1 MSKPKSCRKY
11 DTFAKRLM
19 AVRKEK
25 GISQKNLADMAG
37 TSTQSMNQYEL
48 DRRIPQVNVAAE
60 IAKSLGV
67 SLDYL
72 CGIDSSEIK
81 MREYLYTLT
90 QTLKPLSATDT
101 DSAVNLFL
109 EGWLGAC
116 WLCRSGAL
124 DKETY
129 DSVVKTLCDKYA
141 PLVVKEQHVEEDDSN
156 D

>member
-25 GISQKNLADMAG
+25 GISQKNLADMAR

-48 DRRIPQVNVAAE
+48 NRRIPQVNVAAE

-90 QTLKPLSATDT
+90 QTLKPFSATDT

-109 EGWLGAC
+109 KGWIDAC
-116 WLCRSGAL
+116 GLYRSGVL
-124 DKETY
+124 DKKIY
-129 DSVVKTLCDKYA
+129 DSVVKSLCDKYA
-141 PLVVKEQHVEEDDSN
+141 PLVVKEQHIEEGKVN